1 MNMKSNLALQIRH
14 SSRSAFTLVEL
25 LLVLVILGVLAA
37 IVVPKFAGRTE
48 QARQTAAQSQIATF
62 STALDAYEVDTGS
75 YPKGKN
81 GLNALIV
88 APSDAQNW
96 KGPYMKSESGIP
108 NDPWGHPYTYECP
121 GKHNPNSYD
130 ILSLGA
136 DGRAG
141 TEDDVAN
148 WQSKK

>member
-1 MNMKSNLALQIRH
+1 MKIKLNLAPHLH
-14 SSRSAFTLVEL
+14 RSQQRAFTLVEL

-48 QARQTAAQSQIATF
+48 QARQTAATSQIATF

-108 NDPWGHPYTYECP
+108 NDPWGHPYNYECP
-121 GKHNPNSYD
+121 GKNNRNSYD
-130 ILSLGA
+130 ISSMGP
-136 DGRAG
+136 DGRLG
-141 TEDDVAN
+141 TEDDVSN